1 MRNKFLSK
9 ILVITLILVS
19 FKAFA
24 NDSKQYNIYL
34 IPSKKAHDYIK
45 SFDNSLAA
53 TGILEKYQVTP
64 FLKNHP
70 VHLTLYLTSFQ
81 QKHISDIEDQLQNI
95 ADNTEIFDIKTK
107 NFTAGKSGFLML
119 DISNS
124 KKLQK
129 LSNKVVKELAKY
141 RDTNYIMP
149 DWVKYYPTKLDS
161 FKKYGSPNTFSQFDP
176 HLSILAADLKNNQ
189 SRANFEKDFNNA
201 IKGINPQQSEFEIH
215 AIGFGE
221 VDKYGQV
228 IKTLHIYKL
237 NS

>member
-9 ILVITLILVS
+9 ILVITLVLVS

-24 NDSKQYNIYL
+24 NNSKQYNIYL

-201 IKGINPQQSEFEIH
+201 IKDINPQQSEFEIH